1 MTANPRTTPTGDQP
15 VTTTALDTPT
25 TFDFGDGHGAV
36 PAIQRPNGAWCAK
49 SASVGSDAEI
59 GSDAKIG
66 SYAKIGSDAKIGSYA
81 EIVRV
86 GPVGSRQNNYLYVY
100 PTRDGLRCSTGC
112 FVDKTFDELMAACAA
127 QHGADHAHTRD
138 YRLLATAAFATL
150 AARMN
155 LPPET
160 PDAG

>member
-1 MTANPRTTPTGDQP
+1 
-15 VTTTALDTPT
+15 
-25 TFDFGDGHGAV
+25 
-36 PAIQRPNGAWCAK
+36 
-49 SASVGSDAEI
+49 
-59 GSDAKIG
+59 
-66 SYAKIGSDAKIGSYA
+66 
-81 EIVRV
+81 VRV

>member
-59 GSDAKIG
+59 GSDAK
-66 SYAKIGSDAKIGSYA
+66 
-81 EIVRV
+81 IVRV